1 VAPGRALRVE
11 VVCSSSSVRL
21 GDQDD
26 PSSCDRENDSGGEGR
41 LPEGGSFAWI
51 SAAACDQ
58 ARETDVSERDKLT
71 FSERDKL
78 QREKRSEGNSRRPRN
93 GRAQQRA
100 RWASGAYKRKVEE
113 RLFGK
118 KEDAPRRR
126 LEQRLREAHDT
137 PNFLRIY
144 REYTKSFGM
153 PEAIDL
159 LLLLL
164 DLGEDREIVRVLN
177 GTSRCRRR
185 RTPLPMRPQISW
197 VSSEVR
203 FSRSRRTGTG
213 SGIAVRSGRRM
224 PAAPRNENE
233 TRIGLSPCFTWE

>member
-1 VAPGRALRVE
+1 MMHPIARQCVALGRALRVE
-11 VVCSSSSVRL
+11 VVCSSSRVRL
-21 GDQDD
+21 GAQDD

-164 DLGEDREIVRVLN
+164 DLGEDREIVRVLKQL
-177 GTSRCRRR
+177 GATVDGA
-185 RTPLPMRPQISW
+185 PQEQRSLL
-197 VSSEVR
+197 
-203 FSRSRRTGTG
+203 RSRLRNLEM
-213 SGIAVRSGRRM
+213 SASSDAVAD
-224 PAAPRNENE
+224 AAADLL
-233 TRIGLSPCFTWE
+233 GQL